1 MIKYLLVRT
10 GSGSL
15 ENSNPYPVKKDPDPQ
30 DFLFAI
36 FADPDPLQFWP
47 DPDPKFLNSLKTI
60 FLLLE

>member
-30 DFLFAI
+30 DCLFAI
-36 FADPDPLQFWP
+36 FADPDPLQCWP
-47 DPDPKFLNSLKTI
+47 DPDPDPDPD
-60 FLLLE
+60 E